1 MDYKDMS
8 NAEIKLSMERLT
20 NNFEMKKNKLVELCK
35 EMEEIEREFLSAKKE
50 LELRKNIF
58 I

>member
-1 MDYKDMS
+1 MS